1 MSKSWVDMSDEEWE
15 EEKKRVRKIIDK
27 HFNKKGKE
35 EEA

>member
-27 HFNKKGKE
+27 NFNKKGKE